1 MICVTIVQT
10 KDKQIRAF
18 QVSGHAGYAES
29 GQDIVCSAVSAL
41 TITTINALEVY
52 TTQVFEVDQ
61 DEEDGVITVNF
72 LDDLTHDA
80 DLLMK
85 SLILGLKSIENE
97 YNDEYIHVEFREV
110 QTMLNMNL
118 QFFAHKK
125 GVGSTKNGRDS
136 ESKSPV

>member
-41 TITTINALEVY
+41 TITTINSLDAF
-52 TTQVFEVDQ
+52 TNQTFEIDQ

-72 LDDLTHDA
+72 LEDLNHDA
-80 DLLMK
+80 ELLMN

-97 YNDEYIHVEFREV
+97 YNNEYIHVDFREV
-110 QTMLNMNL
+110 
-118 QFFAHKK
+118 
-125 GVGSTKNGRDS
+125 
-136 ESKSPV
+136 

>member
-1 MICVTIVQT
+1 MICVTVVQT

-18 QVSGHAGYAES
+18 QVAGHAGYAES

-110 QTMLNMNL
+110 
-118 QFFAHKK
+118 
-125 GVGSTKNGRDS
+125 
-136 ESKSPV
+136 

>member
-41 TITTINALEVY
+41 TITTINSLEAF
-52 TTQVFEVDQ
+52 TSQSFEIDQ

-72 LDDLTHDA
+72 LENLEHDA
-80 DLLMK
+80 ALLMN

-97 YNDEYIHVEFREV
+97 YNNEYIHVEFREV
-110 QTMLNMNL
+110 
-118 QFFAHKK
+118 
-125 GVGSTKNGRDS
+125 
-136 ESKSPV
+136 